1 MQPPTLQQNPS
12 RESSVQSQLAA
23 LGEHLSCAFS
33 KLAGSEACWNRT
45 TIAALAG
52 LAVLWGL
59 LFYSTWATWGNL
71 TIDCGREMYVPAVL
85 SEGKMLYRDVW
96 YLYGPAGPYF
106 NSFLFRLFGVHL
118 NVLYW
123 AGSLSALG
131 SAMFLYVVGMRLSS
145 WVVGW
150 TAGAALLLQSF
161 QQSHF
166 CFPLPYSFASVY
178 GCLVSCLFLWLI
190 IRAANSPG
198 WFWMF
203 GAATAAAFGL
213 LLKLEFGVACYA
225 SYILLM
231 AARSFRER
239 SWRRLLGDTAAILP
253 GSVLC
258 IAVIGWMVSIRG
270 VEFITQENLASWPT
284 NFFMRKYGRFWL
296 DVTGFGLNREA
307 FLGAMFRTI
316 VFAAVAFLFYSIL
329 RYGRLQGTS
338 VFWRAGFVVAVL
350 ACVVM
355 FLPENAKTLFCWLFF
370 PQDMVLYIGL
380 VAILLWWYFLLRH
393 PAEGRT
399 LQLAILFSFSVLLAF
414 RILFGTR
421 PEGYPI
427 FYNGPAVLAF
437 LLMLPPLIIPWRRQ
451 SLRFGLRHAQLL
463 VCFACLAAVVLSTK
477 PFTSRPSVPL
487 HTARGTVRV
496 SEHMAAAYQAAITFM
511 SDQAA
516 KGESVLSVPED
527 TSLYFLSATHCPT
540 RLFALAPGVLVPGKM
555 TEEFIHE
562 LARRP
567 ARYLIWSNRD
577 FPQYH
582 YPLFDADP
590 ARIVCEHYLKT
601 HYRPVRPLLKD
612 GAGWNATIWERK
624 AEVDALGGKGNF
636 ESGGLKK

>member
-239 SWRRLLGDTAAILP
+239 SWRRVLADTAAILP

-329 RYGRLQGTS
+329 QYGRLQGTS

-355 FLPENAKTLFCWLFF
+355 FLPENATTLFCWLFF

-451 SLRFGLRHAQLL
+451 SLGFGLRHAQLL

-590 ARIVCEHYLKT
+590 ARIVCERYLKT
-601 HYRPVRPLLKD
+601 HYRPVRPLLND